1 MGWKGSHIVSV
12 KRTPLNSTRYAALV
26 SRVRSRVG
34 LDDDLFTRVGIEYR
48 GKTQKRSMLLRDVTD
63 AMRIIVAQMGQL
75 LHISL
80 ANGKREGCPIPF
92 PIG

>member
-12 KRTPLNSTRYAALV
+12 KRTSLNSTRCTVLV

-34 LDDDLFTRVGIEYR
+34 LYNDLYTRVGIDCH
-48 GKTQKRSMLLRDVTD
+48 GKTQKRSLSSRDVTD

-92 PIG
+92 SMS